1 MSVGER
7 IAFEEIYR
15 LHIHG
20 DGKRERKT
28 RRICEEMLGSRACAL
43 IRADIATEKHIPRR
57 DPIRP
62 ATAAPSAA
70 LKSEI

>member
-15 LHIHG
+15 LHLRG

-28 RRICEEMLGSRACAL
+28 RRICEEMLGSQACANL
-43 IRADIATEKHIPRR
+43 RAAD
-57 DPIRP
+57 
-62 ATAAPSAA
+62 AAAKQRAA
-70 LKSEI
+70 FAAVKSDTDR

>member
-15 LHIHG
+15 LHLRG

-28 RRICEEMLGSRACAL
+28 RRICEEMLGSQACANL
-43 IRADIATEKHIPRR
+43 RAAD
-57 DPIRP
+57 
-62 ATAAPSAA
+62 AAAKQRAA
-70 LKSEI
+70 FDSVKSETDQ